1 MIDRD
6 FSGLS
11 ESIYLSILSP
21 VWLWFMTKPVAQS
34 LLSLC
39 LHHHPSP
46 SAHHWHLC
54 PFGTSLSVA
63 WTRQQSY
70 YDHQPPPDDKPT
82 TMDCSLTM
90 TTTGQPP
97 PDLNPRTHS
106 LSLSLCPLPYYEP
119 HSHPFTFSPGTRL
132 SLADTEFVESPYNHI
147 YGRLPLPTH
156 YIPSTPRMYVGEW
169 D

>member
-1 MIDRD
+1 MD
-6 FSGLS
+6 FP
-11 ESIYLSILSP
+11 YLSILSP
-21 VWLWFMTKPVAQS
+21 VWLSFLIKGTLSPISPVS
-34 LLSLC
+34 LSSPSSFSFFSSLASLSL
-39 LHHHPSP
+39 
-46 SAHHWHLC
+46 WHIIVC
-54 PFGTSLSVA
+54 CMDN
-63 WTRQQSY
+63 QQSY

-97 PDLNPRTHS
+97 PDLNLRTHC